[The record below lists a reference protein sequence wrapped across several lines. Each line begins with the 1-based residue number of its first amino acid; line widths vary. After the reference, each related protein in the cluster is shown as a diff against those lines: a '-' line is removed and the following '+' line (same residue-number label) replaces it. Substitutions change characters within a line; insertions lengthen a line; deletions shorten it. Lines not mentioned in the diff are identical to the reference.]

1 MVDNPLTRPYFWG
14 GWRGVAL
21 DSHDMIYESC
31 LKNVHFP
38 VDPNY
43 PLKKSLFEPPK
54 KIYIYNYIYIYND
67 TSNRFSRVN
76 WGQQEK
82 SWRFTSTKNNNL
94 GCSVARPS
102 PYNLFEDID

>member
-43 PLKKSLFEPPK
+43 PLKKCLFEPLK
-54 KIYIYNYIYIYND
+54 KIYIYNA

-76 WGQQEK
+76 WGATGKIMAIYLNKKQQ
-82 SWRFTSTKNNNL
+82 L
-94 GCSVARPS
+94 GMFCSPTVAIQ
-102 PYNLFEDID
+102 LV

>member
-43 PLKKSLFEPPK
+43 PLKKCLFEPLK
-54 KIYIYNYIYIYND
+54 KYIYI
-67 TSNRFSRVN
+67 
-76 WGQQEK
+76 
-82 SWRFTSTKNNNL
+82 
-94 GCSVARPS
+94 
-102 PYNLFEDID
+102 

>member
-43 PLKKSLFEPPK
+43 PLKKCLFEPLN
-54 KIYIYNYIYIYND
+54 IYIYYNA

-76 WGQQEK
+76 WGATGTIMAIYLNTKQQ
-82 SWRFTSTKNNNL
+82 L
-94 GCSVARPS
+94 GMFCSPTVAIQ
-102 PYNLFEDID
+102 LV